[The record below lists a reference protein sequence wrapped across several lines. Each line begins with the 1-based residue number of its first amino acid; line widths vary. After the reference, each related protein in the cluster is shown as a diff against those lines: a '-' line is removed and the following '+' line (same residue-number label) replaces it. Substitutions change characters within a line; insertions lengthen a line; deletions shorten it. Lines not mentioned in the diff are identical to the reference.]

1 MQQVI
6 MSVFSSG
13 TDQQTYDDSKALIT
27 SWPPGY
33 IETNDIKCEIVYH
46 PGKITDLPKWYNYKT

>member
-1 MQQVI
+1 MC
-6 MSVFSSG
+6 FSSG

-33 IETNDIKCEIVYH
+33 TETNDIKCEIVYH